1 MGMTNGHQQHG
12 GQLMSPVDTKM
23 EEGDGDG
30 KKRKRGR
37 AAADDK
43 DKKGKKAKDMFAP
56 KRPPSAY
63 LLFQNEVRKGMQQ
76 KYPGLAYS
84 EVLGK
89 VSEKWSTLTP
99 EQKLVGHLHIQFGA
113 RSNSCDRC
121 MSLSQRLRRS
131 NTSYERRHMK
141 MLSVP
146 ECQTKLVFPLFL
158 LLQLIDPLNRRMRTS

>member
-1 MGMTNGHQQHG
+1 MGMTNGHQQQG
-12 GQLMSPVDTKM
+12 GQLMSPVDAKT
-23 EEGDGDG
+23 EEGEADG

-37 AAADDK
+37 AAAD

-76 KYPGLAYS
+76 KYPGLAYA

-99 EQKLVGHLHIQFGA
+99 DQKLVGHLHILSSA
-113 RSNSCDRC
+113 RINSFDRC
-121 MSLSQRLRRS
+121 MSLSQKLRRS
-131 NTSYERRHMK
+131 NTHYERRHTK
-141 MLSVP
+141 MLSAP
-146 ECQTKLVFPLFL
+146 ECQMKFVFPLSFFAAY
-158 LLQLIDPLNRRMRTS
+158 